1 MTEEQINKKA
11 EEYFEKE
18 YEELD
23 FKDVSFRDIIPDS
36 YRDGYKACLEDNK
49 NIATAFARW
58 YSIFLLDF
66 IKDGKTSIE
75 NTPLPEQLFNK
86 FLEEYGR
93 T

>member
-11 EEYFEKE
+11 KE
-18 YEELD
+18 YA
-23 FKDVSFRDIIPDS
+23 KDTKVHTTAVGQYDGYVS
-36 YRDGYKACLEDNK
+36 GYKACLEDNK

-86 FLEEYGR
+86 FLEEYER
-93 T
+93 IK